1 MDAMIAEE
9 LYSMM
14 YDGKHKTIH
23 GTVIS
28 ESKETKTGSVSADV
42 EKSHEKETLT
52 RERRDAVYID
62 ESF

>member
-28 ESKETKTGSVSADV
+28 ENTESQSNLTPTDI
-42 EKSHEKETLT
+42 EKSHEKETLA

>member
-9 LYSMM
+9 LYSTL
-14 YDGKHKTIH
+14 YNGNEKTVH

-28 ESKETKTGSVSADV
+28 ESKETKTNSVSADV

-52 RERRDAVYID
+52 RERRNAVYID

>member
-9 LYSMM
+9 LYSTL
-14 YDGKHKTIH
+14 YNGKDKTVH

-28 ESKETKTGSVSADV
+28 ENKETQSNLTETNV

-52 RERRDAVYID
+52 RHRRDAVYIN